1 MIEFLGR
8 RALITGATGFIG
20 FHLARRLA
28 RSGCEVHL
36 LVRPGSEE
44 RVTAIGEKVTT
55 HYYDGSIDSVMKAV
69 ESSTPGVVFHLASLF
84 LAQHKP
90 DDVEAL
96 IRSNLLLG
104 TQLLEAMASS
114 GRTLLV
120 NTGTAWQHFNNRNY
134 SPVALYAA
142 TKQAFE
148 AIIRYY
154 VEAREFRVVT
164 LKLFDTYGPEDPR
177 SKLLTSLRKAAL
189 NNTPLS
195 MSPGW
200 QRIDLVHIDDVVNA
214 FIMTGNRLMSGIGE
228 SEESYAISSGNPL
241 SLRELVAIVQQCV
254 GPGLV
259 IEWGALPYRPREV
272 MIPWS
277 SGKCLPG
284 WKAAIGLSDGIKQLE
299 KDMR

>member
-1 MIEFLGR
+1 MTDFLGK

-44 RVTAIGEKVTT
+44 RVAAIGETVTT

-69 ESSTPGVVFHLASLF
+69 ESSTPDVTFHLASLF

-90 DDVEAL
+90 DDIEAL
-96 IRSNLLLG
+96 VRSNLLFG
-104 TQLLEAMASS
+104 TQLLEAMVSS

-120 NTGTAWQHFNNRNY
+120 NTGTAWQHYNNGTY

-154 VEAREFRVVT
+154 VEAKDFRVIT
-164 LKLFDTYGPEDPR
+164 LKLFDTYGSEDLRP
-177 SKLLTSLRKAAL
+177 KLLSGLRKAAL
-189 NNTPLS
+189 NNKPLS
-195 MSPGW
+195 MSPGR
-200 QRIDLVHIDDVVNA
+200 QLIDLVHIDDVLNA
-214 FIMTGNRLMSGIGE
+214 FIIAGNRLMKGLGDP
-228 SEESYAISSGNPL
+228 EESYAISSGNPL
-241 SLRELVAIVQQCV
+241 SLRDVVDIFQQYSAPRLVV
-254 GPGLV
+254 
-259 IEWGALPYRPREV
+259 EWGALPYRPREV
-272 MIPWS
+272 MKPWS
-277 SGKCLPG
+277 CGKRLPG
-284 WKAAIGLSDGIKQLE
+284 WQAKISLRDGIVRME

>member
-1 MIEFLGR
+1 MTAFLGNR
-8 RALITGATGFIG
+8 VLVTGATGFIG

-36 LVRPGSEE
+36 LVRPGSED
-44 RVTAIGEKVTT
+44 RIASIGEPVTT
-55 HYYDGSIDSVMKAV
+55 HYYDGSINSVMKAV
-69 ESSTPGVVFHLASLF
+69 DSSTPDVTFHLASLF

-90 DDVEAL
+90 DDVDAL
-96 IRSNLLLG
+96 IRSNLLFG
-104 TQLLEAMASS
+104 TQLLEAMAFS

-120 NTGTAWQHFNNRNY
+120 NTGTAWQHFNNSNY

-154 VEAREFRVVT
+154 VEAREFRAVT

-177 SKLLTSLRKAAL
+177 PKLLTALRKAAL
-189 NNTPLS
+189 NKKPLS

-200 QRIDLVHIDDVVNA
+200 QRIDLVHIDDVINA
-214 FIMTGNRLMSGIGE
+214 FIITGNRLLNGIGE
-228 SEESYAISSGNPL
+228 SEESFAITSGVPL
-241 SLRELVAIVQQCV
+241 SLRELVVIFQQCV
-254 GPGLV
+254 DPGLV
-259 IEWGALPYRPREV
+259 VEWGALPYRPREV
-272 MIPWS
+272 MTPWS

-284 WKAAIGLSDGIKQLE
+284 WKATIGLSDGIKQLE

>member
-1 MIEFLGR
+1 MNEFLGK

-36 LVRPGSEE
+36 LVRTGSED
-44 RVTAIGEKVTT
+44 RVAAIGEPVTT
-55 HYYDGSIDSVMKAV
+55 HYYDGSIDSAMKAV
-69 ESSTPGVVFHLASLF
+69 ESSAPDVVFHLASLF

-90 DDVEAL
+90 DDIEAL
-96 IRSNLLLG
+96 IRSNILFG
-104 TQLLEAMASS
+104 TQLLEAMDSS

-120 NTGTAWQHFNNRNY
+120 NAGTAWQHFNNSNY

-154 VEAREFRVVT
+154 VEAKEFRVVT

-177 SKLLTSLRKAAL
+177 PKLLTALSNAAL
-189 NNTPLS
+189 NNKPLS
-195 MSPGW
+195 MSPGQ
-200 QRIDLVHIDDVVNA
+200 QRIDLVHIDDVINA
-214 FIMTGNRLMSGIGE
+214 FIITGNRLMSALGDP
-228 SEESYAISSGNPL
+228 EESYAISSGAPL
-241 SLRELVAIVQQCV
+241 SLRELVAIFQQCV
-254 GPGLV
+254 DPGLV
-259 IEWGALPYRPREV
+259 VEWGALPYRSREV
-272 MIPWS
+272 MIPWN